1 MHVMIL
7 YMRLCTGN
15 RGIDAAILEEIASV
29 TEVSGPTRVAVEAMV
44 DFVAGVLP
52 SATNRAVRATVKKI
66 REQQYENLAM
76 LMSISDESMVRAQA
90 CNTIVDK
97 INGAAQNHLDIP
109 LFHKDSLKA
118 ELARSRKA
126 ARSSAA
132 ATPVAAAAAA
142 AGATAGGGGRG
153 GAFDLAGYEGES
165 WIREGRI
172 GAATKGKQRVVISK
186 VDDGT
191 AFKHAVDVFAVRARR
206 IGHTP
211 QRDVICG

>member
-1 MHVMIL
+1 MIL

-90 CNTIVDK
+90 CNTIVDE

-126 ARSSAA
+126 ARSSVA

-142 AGATAGGGGRG
+142 AAGATAGDGGRG

-186 VDDGT
+186 VDDAT

-211 QRDVICG
+211 PRGVICG